1 MVVSQQFFLLH
12 WSALRSDSV
21 LVGSNVPWLDISPIA
36 LDFEGMLVV
45 RFDLIY
51 CALWKWFNSEEDVRL
66 PPLVWNIPL
75 HHQVTCGFGW
85 LVDQHRKSS
94 KCPSVALMFQV
105 GDNATYY
112 NVSLNLSQLLNI
124 TSVAVDSCILLFLVM
139 YDELPFAFQFYFL
152 YCFLL
157 VIVMCIKHDPVWLF
171 RWEDAKICEALARVK
186 VVEAM
191 RLTLCTS
198 KLEMPFL
205 DVFMVAIT

>member
-1 MVVSQQFFLLH
+1 M
-12 WSALRSDSV
+12 
-21 LVGSNVPWLDISPIA
+21 PWLDISPIA

-112 NVSLNLSQLLNI
+112 NVSLNLSQLLYI
-124 TSVAVDSCILLFLVM
+124 TRVAADSCIFLFPCYVWWT
-139 YDELPFAFQFYFL
+139 PFCMSVLFFCTASYWCINMALFDHLDGRMQRYARFL
-152 YCFLL
+152 
-157 VIVMCIKHDPVWLF
+157 H
-171 RWEDAKICEALARVK
+171 E
-186 VVEAM
+186 
-191 RLTLCTS
+191 
-198 KLEMPFL
+198 
-205 DVFMVAIT
+205 